1 MSKSLRDAV
10 VRRPWPALELL
21 TELGPRPA
29 EILRLR
35 FGIDDGKMM
44 TLEQIGRRFK
54 LTRERIRQLEN
65 EGLTALRDLNK
76 GRKRLRALYEQRSTR
91 NHPLLSSP
99 RKRGPR
105 GCRAPGFSGSP
116 LSRG

>member
-1 MSKSLRDAV
+1 MGSWWQSQSETVGLATVRLFEAASVRLSKSLRDAV

-21 TELGPRPA
+21 AELKPRPA

-54 LTRERIRQLEN
+54 LTRERIRQLES
-65 EGLTALRDLNK
+65 EGLAALKAVSK
-76 GRKRLRALYEQRSTR
+76 GGTRLKALYR
-91 NHPLLSSP
+91 
-99 RKRGPR
+99 
-105 GCRAPGFSGSP
+105 
-116 LSRG
+116 

>member
-1 MSKSLRDAV
+1 MGSWWQSQTDAVGLATVRLFEAASVRLSKSLRDAV

-21 TELGPRPA
+21 RELKPRPA

-54 LTRERIRQLEN
+54 LTRERIRQLES
-65 EGLTALRDLNK
+65 EGLAALKALSK
-76 GRKRLRALYEQRSTR
+76 SGKRLKHLY
-91 NHPLLSSP
+91 
-99 RKRGPR
+99 K
-105 GCRAPGFSGSP
+105 
-116 LSRG
+116 

>member
-1 MSKSLRDAV
+1 MGSWWQSQTDAVGLATVRLFEAASVRMSKSLRDAV
-10 VRRPWPALELL
+10 VRRPWPALALLAELK
-21 TELGPRPA
+21 PRPA

-65 EGLTALRDLNK
+65 EGLVALREVTQ
-76 GRKRLRALYEQRSTR
+76 GGKRLRALY
-91 NHPLLSSP
+91 
-99 RKRGPR
+99 
-105 GCRAPGFSGSP
+105 F
-116 LSRG
+116 

>member
-21 TELGPRPA
+21 RELKPRPA

-54 LTRERIRQLEN
+54 LTRERIRVLE
-65 EGLTALRDLNK
+65 GWRRKALSK
-76 GRKRLRALYEQRSTR
+76 GGKRLKLLYE
-91 NHPLLSSP
+91 
-99 RKRGPR
+99 
-105 GCRAPGFSGSP
+105 
-116 LSRG
+116 

>member
-1 MSKSLRDAV
+1 MGSWWQSQTDAVGLATVRLFEAASVRLSKSLRDAV

-21 TELGPRPA
+21 AELKPRPA

-65 EGLTALRDLNK
+65 EGLAALRDVAKSGKQLVS
-76 GRKRLRALYEQRSTR
+76 LYR
-91 NHPLLSSP
+91 
-99 RKRGPR
+99 
-105 GCRAPGFSGSP
+105 
-116 LSRG
+116 